1 MYAREYDYEM
11 AHKMNFM
18 AIDYDLAYNTQI
30 HLVEVLAETLQ
41 YDTQDEPNGH
51 PSDRVHDV
59 VGEWGAGLS
68 TYDLTELWVETKCYQ
83 PDIEVPMSINDQMS
97 YAVEEIA
104 LEFLHA
110 VIGDTE
116 TPSQA
121 LYRINKL
128 FPVKTMATA

>member
-1 MYAREYDYEM
+1 MYAREYDYTT
-11 AHKMNFM
+11 AHKMDFM

-30 HLVEVLAETLQ
+30 HLVEVLAEILQ
-41 YDTQDEPNGH
+41 YDTKDEPNKH
-51 PSDRVHDV
+51 PSDRVYDV
-59 VGEWGAGLS
+59 VGEWGAVLGS
-68 TYDLTELWVETKCYQ
+68 YDLAELWVETNCYQ
-83 PDIEVPMSINDQMS
+83 PDIETPMSIHDQMS

-128 FPVKTMATA
+128 FPAKTMATA

>member
-1 MYAREYDYEM
+1 MYAREYDYNT
-11 AHKMNFM
+11 AHKMDFM

-30 HLVEVLAETLQ
+30 HLVEVLAEILQ
-41 YDTQDEPNGH
+41 HDTKEEPNKH

-59 VGEWGAGLS
+59 VGEWGATLGSYELA
-68 TYDLTELWVETKCYQ
+68 ELWVETKCYQ
-83 PDIEVPMSINDQMS
+83 PDIEVPMTISDQMS

-110 VIGDTE
+110 VVGDTE

-121 LYRINKL
+121 VYRINKL
-128 FPVKTMATA
+128 FPAKTMATA